1 MISFI
6 IPAYNEELVLGRTL
20 RAIEEAARG
29 LEEATEVIVADDSST
44 DRTAEVAREC
54 GARVVSVNCRQIA
67 GARNAGAGEAKGDL
81 LVFVDA
87 DTMVNEAAVKAT
99 VKALRAGAAGGGCPF
114 RFDGEVPLYGRVM
127 EVVGEQIYRA
137 LRLASGCYLFCTR
150 EAFEAA
156 GGFDEKLF
164 AAEEAAL
171 SRALGKQGRFVI
183 LREQVIT
190 SGRKMRTHSGREIFG
205 TLLRFMMR
213 GPKAAHGREG
223 LEIWYG
229 ERRKDAETE
238 E

>member
-20 RAIEEAARG
+20 QAIEEAARAI
-29 LEEATEVIVADDSST
+29 EDASEVIVVDDASS
-44 DRTAEVAREC
+44 DRTAAIAQEH

-67 GARNAGAGEAKGDL
+67 GTRNAGAREAKGEL

-87 DTMVNEAAVKAT
+87 DTVVNVAAVRAA
-99 VKALRAGAAGGGCPF
+99 VNMMRAGAVGGGCPF
-114 RFDGEVPLYGRVM
+114 RFDDQVPLHGWVIA
-127 EVVGEQIYRA
+127 VVGEWIYRA
-137 LRLASGCYLFCTR
+137 LRLASGCFLFCRR
-150 EAFEAA
+150 EAFDAA

-164 AAEEAAL
+164 AAEEAAM
-171 SRALGKQGRFVI
+171 SRALARQVRFVL

-190 SGRKMRTHSGREIFG
+190 SGRKLRPHSPREIFD
-205 TLLRFMMR
+205 TVLQFLMK

-229 ERRKDAETE
+229 ERRKDSEGGK
-238 E
+238 